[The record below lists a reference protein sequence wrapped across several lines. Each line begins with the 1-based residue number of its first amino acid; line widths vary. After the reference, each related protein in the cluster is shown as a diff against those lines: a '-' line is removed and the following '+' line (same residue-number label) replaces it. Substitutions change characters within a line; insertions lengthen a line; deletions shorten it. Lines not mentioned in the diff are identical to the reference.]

1 MGFGRKLQ
9 DMLDLPQEEQFLTTI
24 GRNYSSHR
32 FLANSTQAV
41 YVRYVD
47 ELCSLLMARDHRPAE
62 EITVLDW
69 GCGKGQISYLLRR
82 RGFQVTSCDVVSVA
96 QDSAFGQDTPIID
109 QLEMSV
115 IPLQLESELPFAD
128 SSFDCVVS
136 FGVLEHVPSDEASM
150 KELRRV
156 LKPGGCLFITF
167 LPYFFSWT
175 QAVARRRGEIYHDRL
190 YSRERVRELA
200 RGACFEVESLRFG
213 QLFPKNSVP
222 LSWGRYLEP
231 IDRVLCGFTPMR
243 HFATNLEVVLTA
255 I

>member
-1 MGFGRKLQ
+1 MGVGGELQ

-41 YVRYVD
+41 YVRYID
-47 ELCSLLMARDHRPAE
+47 ELSSLLMARYDRPAE

-156 LKPGGCLFITF
+156 LKPGGRLFITF

-175 QAVARRRGEIYHDRL
+175 QAGARQRGDTYHDRL
-190 YSRERVRELA
+190 YGRKRVRELA

-231 IDRVLCGFTPMR
+231 IDRVLCW
-243 HFATNLEVVLTA
+243 
-255 I
+255 

>member
-1 MGFGRKLQ
+1 MGLGRKLQ

-32 FLANSTQAV
+32 FLANNTQAI

-136 FGVLEHVPSDEASM
+136 FGVLEHVLSDEASM

>member
-9 DMLDLPQEEQFLTTI
+9 DMLVLPEEEEFLTTI
-24 GRNYSSHR
+24 GKSYSSHR
-32 FLANSTQAV
+32 FLANNTQAI

-47 ELCSLLMARDHRPAE
+47 ELCSLLMGRDHRPAE

-82 RGFQVTSCDVVSVA
+82 RGFQVTSCDVESVSL
-96 QDSAFGQDTPIID
+96 DSAFAQDTPIID

-115 IPLQLESELPFAD
+115 VPLQPESELPFAD
-128 SSFDCVVS
+128 GSFDCVVS

-156 LKPGGCLFITF
+156 LKPGGRLFITF

-175 QAVARRRGEIYHDRL
+175 QAVARQRGDPYHDRL
-190 YSRERVRELA
+190 YGRKRVRELA

-231 IDRVLCGFTPMR
+231 IDRVLCRFTPMR